1 MSNIRLTE
9 AQKKVLKEVIKGKTD
24 KEIAKKLN
32 YTLSGV
38 NYQMRTLFIV
48 FNTDNRT
55 KLAYTATKQGLIQ

>member
-55 KLAYTATKQGLIQ
+55 KLAYTAIKQGLIQ